1 MAQVDFSNANIQI
14 IGSRKP
20 LRQPF
25 LGLTNYDSATSITYF
40 MTTAEP
46 WVDLGTPT
54 ITILTDTPTKY
65 SIQYTGTF
73 SSSTPSGLSEFGI
86 YIRQQS
92 YSPAYDFYWKVS
104 NITFSAG
111 DTYSFVV
118 DVDVIGS

>member
-1 MAQVDFSNANIQI
+1 MAQVDFSNANIEI

-20 LRQPF
+20 LQKRY
-25 LGLTNYDSATSITYF
+25 LGLTNYNSQTQITYF

-46 WVDLGTPT
+46 WVALGTPT
-54 ITILTDTPTKY
+54 ITILTQTPTKY
-65 SIQYTGTF
+65 SILYTGTF

-92 YSPAYDFYWKVS
+92 GSPTYDFFWKVS

-111 DTYSFVV
+111 DTYSFVI